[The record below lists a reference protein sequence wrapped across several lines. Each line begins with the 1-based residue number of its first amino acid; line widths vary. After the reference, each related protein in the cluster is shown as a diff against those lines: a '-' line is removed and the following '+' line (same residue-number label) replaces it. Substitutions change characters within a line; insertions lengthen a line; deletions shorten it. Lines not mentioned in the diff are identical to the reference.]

1 MVRLGVSLPAL
12 KELLGHRDIRMT
24 MVYVAVTQNDLQ
36 REFHRARQALSRL
49 HFIPELPIHQ
59 PPNIAT
65 SANIP
70 AVLQSLA
77 ATRHLLEIFRRQL
90 ENEKVRRKLAR
101 LANRLV
107 KIGAELDQL
116 PTDLK

>member
-1 MVRLGVSLPAL
+1 LRLV
-12 KELLGHRDIRMT
+12 I
-24 MVYVAVTQNDLQ
+24 Y
-36 REFHRARQALSRL
+36 
-49 HFIPELPIHQ
+49 Q
-59 PPNIAT
+59 PPINVT
-65 SANIP
+65 SPNLP

-77 ATRHLLEIFRRQL
+77 ATRHHLEMFRRQL

-107 KIGAELDQL
+107 KIGAELDQF